1 MTEITASPL
10 CWPPGWRRSKSRTG
24 AKFRKGVGGWVGEEG
39 SKTYKS
45 AKRVEVG
52 EGTKRVLRE
61 LSAMGVP
68 SWNVII
74 SSDLKLRT
82 DGLPFAV
89 QATTHLDQGVAVYW
103 KDRNGQRR
111 CMAIDRYDRIADNL
125 AAIAATLEAMRS
137 IERHGGAEILDRAF
151 TGFAALP
158 APAAQDAPHEVL
170 GVSENATRGEIDYA
184 YKRLAQQCHPDM
196 GGSNEAMSRINTAR
210 DAMLA
215 RTP

>member
-1 MTEITASPL
+1 VSEITASPL
-10 CWPPGWRRSKSRTG
+10 CWPPGWRRCKSRAT

-39 SKTYKS
+39 QKTYKS

-52 EGTKRVLRE
+52 EGTTRVLRE

-68 SWNVII
+68 AWNVII
-74 SSDLKLRT
+74 SSDLKLRA
-82 DGLPFAV
+82 DGLPYAV

-125 AAIAATLEAMRS
+125 AAIAATLEAMRA

-158 APAAQDAPHEVL
+158 APASQDRPHEIL
-170 GVSENATRGEIDYA
+170 GVDEGATPGEIEYA
-184 YKRLAQQCHPDM
+184 YKRLAAQHHPDK
-196 GGSNEAMSRINTAR
+196 GGSTDQMARINAAR
-210 DAMLA
+210 DAMLGA
-215 RTP
+215 S